1 MSHIL
6 VLVPLVYN
14 NRHYITLRF
23 CRLCLTLRSS
33 LHWFHM
39 MCHTLLVW
47 FLLNFTFILA
57 LVAHEC
63 VTHYFYG
70 FCLTLRSSLHWLHLS
85 HTEYYVTHPQIKWA
99 SQLGTV
105 GSRCPLHQFVTRI
118 AHWPCFFWH
127 SCNTQMHQ
135 HKNNSGHHARTHKHI
150 MPVWTCC
157 PDVEIR
163 NQLWLCLYIWVHNH
177 L

>member
-1 MSHIL
+1 MSRPVSHGDILCFSRLCLDLLMSHIL
-6 VLVPLVYN
+6 VLVPLVHN
-14 NRHYITLRF
+14 NGHYITLRF
-23 CRLCLTLRSS
+23 CRL
-33 LHWFHM
+33 
-39 MCHTLLVW
+39 
-47 FLLNFTFILA
+47 
-57 LVAHEC
+57 
-63 VTHYFYG
+63 
-70 FCLTLRSSLHWLHLS
+70 CLTLRSSLHWLHLS

-99 SQLGTV
+99 GQLGTV
-105 GSRCPLHQFVTRI
+105 GSRCSLHQFVTRI